1 MNKILLCGYVKLKT
15 QECQNTTARC
25 SPFYFF
31 LVLLH
36 VSFLSN
42 HIFNVPK
49 FQKEKSQ
56 LKVTSS
62 YCGIYTAHRS
72 EASSLGTKV
81 NLKKLTGVQKL
92 LSLRFVE
99 PRTE

>member
-1 MNKILLCGYVKLKT
+1 MNKILLCDYIKLKT

-25 SPFYFF
+25 LPFYFF
-31 LVLLH
+31 LVLFP

-56 LKVTSS
+56 LKVTSF

-72 EASSLGTKV
+72 SLGTKV
-81 NLKKLTGVQKL
+81 NLQKLTGVQKL
-92 LSLRFVE
+92 LSLHFAK